1 MEVVVEVVEEVVEE
15 VAAGSGCLELV
26 TSSPVPSGVSLSPV
40 LSVPGPAAPP
50 AAPPGQPA
58 VWRPHSPPSVS
69 SESSC
74 DWSPATPS
82 PWRRRRRSLCTP

>member
-1 MEVVVEVVEEVVEE
+1 MEVVVEVVVEVVEEV
-15 VAAGSGCLELV
+15 AAGCLELV
-26 TSSPVPSGVSLSPV
+26 TSSPVLSGVSLSPV
-40 LSVPGPAAPP
+40 WSVPGP

-58 VWRPHSPPSVS
+58 VWRPHSPPSVA